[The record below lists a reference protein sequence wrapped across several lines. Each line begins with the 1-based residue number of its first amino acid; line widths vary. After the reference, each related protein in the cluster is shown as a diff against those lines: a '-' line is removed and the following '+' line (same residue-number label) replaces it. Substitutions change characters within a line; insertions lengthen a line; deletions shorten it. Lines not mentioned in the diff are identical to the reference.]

1 VTCQELWGLLMLVVV
16 AMGVLQ
22 QRNGLVRLLEAQGV
36 LQEAM
41 GTAASQHD
49 RGSCRGRV
57 YVAALLCMP
66 GVL

>member
-1 VTCQELWGLLMLVVV
+1 MMLVVV
-16 AMGVLQ
+16 AMGVSQ

-41 GTAASQHD
+41 ETATSQHGM
-49 RGSCRGRV
+49 GSCRGCV
-57 YVAALLCMP
+57 YVASLLCMP